1 VNERKTTIVL
11 ADDHEIV
18 RDGLRLMLESEPDM
32 EVVAEA
38 GDVETAERRLLGYK
52 PDVLVLDL
60 NMPGEPS
67 LAAIPRIVESSPDTA
82 VIVLTMQ
89 DEPVFAR
96 DALRSGARG
105 FVVKHAAGRELV
117 EAIREAMRGGT
128 YINPRLGARIA
139 AEPPP
144 TEGPPGGLTE
154 REAEVLGLVALG
166 HSGPEIAEKLVLSE
180 RTIETHRAHIQ
191 QKLGLTTR
199 AELVRFALDNDLIER

>member
-1 VNERKTTIVL
+1 
-11 ADDHEIV
+11 
-18 RDGLRLMLESEPDM
+18 
-32 EVVAEA
+32 
-38 GDVETAERRLLGYK
+38 
-52 PDVLVLDL
+52 
-60 NMPGEPS
+60 MPGGS
-67 LAAIPRIVESSPDTA
+67 SISAIPRILESSPHTA

-96 DALRSGARG
+96 DALRSGAKG

-117 EAIREAMRGGT
+117 EAIREALRGGT

-139 AEPPP
+139 AEPPASDR
-144 TEGPPGGLTE
+144 PPGGLTE

-166 HSGPEIAEKLVLSE
+166 YSGPEIAEKLVLSE

-191 QKLGLTTR
+191 QKLGLSTR